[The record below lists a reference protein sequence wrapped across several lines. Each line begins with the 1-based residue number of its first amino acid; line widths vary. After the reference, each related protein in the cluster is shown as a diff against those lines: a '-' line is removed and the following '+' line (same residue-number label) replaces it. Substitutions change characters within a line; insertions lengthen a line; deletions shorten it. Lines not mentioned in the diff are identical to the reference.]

1 MPDDYQLIV
10 VLKKKKKDK
19 EILNRVSGFW
29 ILVKEP
35 KERLLN

>member
-1 MPDDYQLIV
+1 MPDDYQLIM

-19 EILNRVSGFW
+19 EILTRVNGFW

-35 KERLLN
+35 EERLLN